1 LVGGSVSGGSVV
13 KVGGGAFVGGAVV
26 AVGRGC
32 GALVGGGDVGTITG
46 VGLGGKADRGTQI
59 SWPTLNM
66 SLDKQLTRIRSSTG
80 VLARAAKPANES
92 PCRIPYNTHPG
103 GGETTQV
110 SGVGVS
116 VGVAVDVT
124 VAVEVL
130 VTVGVS
136 SRPAGKTTIGIR
148 SLATST
154 SLPLTDSRRTCQF
167 KLSPVAGS
175 SFPVTGKR

>member
-1 LVGGSVSGGSVV
+1 VA
-13 KVGGGAFVGGAVV
+13 VGGGGTDVGG
-26 AVGRGC
+26 
-32 GALVGGGDVGTITG
+32 GALVGGGAPVGGGGVEVGKMTG
-46 VGLGGKADRGTQI
+46 VGLDGNAARGIQT
-59 SWPTLNM
+59 SWPTLNT
-66 SLDKQLTRIRSSTG
+66 LLGRQLTRINSSTG
-80 VLARAAKPANES
+80 VLACAAKPARES
-92 PCRIPYNTHPG
+92 PDRISNNIHPG

-110 SGVGVS
+110 SGVGVW
-116 VGVAVDVT
+116 VGVFVRVT

-136 SRPAGKTTIGIR
+136 SMLAGKITIGIR

-154 SLPLTDSRRTCQF
+154 SLPLIDSRRTCQF